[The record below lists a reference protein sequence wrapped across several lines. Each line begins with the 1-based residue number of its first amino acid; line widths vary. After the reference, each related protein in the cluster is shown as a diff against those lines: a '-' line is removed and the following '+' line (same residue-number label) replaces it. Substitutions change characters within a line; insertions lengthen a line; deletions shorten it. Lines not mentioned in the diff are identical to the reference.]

1 MPSFSWILQMI
12 LFSTIIIFLIHH
24 IIFYLKDSLTVPK
37 VKDMVNIP
45 AKQYEEMYNVIQNKR
60 EAELSNQTQPQI
72 QINEEPEPDPVS
84 MKNEL
89 KNYLKKQMSSQ
100 SQPLESNRQPQS
112 QVQEDPT
119 SFSFSDIS
127 SLPVS
132 SI

>member
-1 MPSFSWILQMI
+1 MI
-12 LFSTIIIFLIHH
+12 LFSTVIIFLIHH
-24 IIFYLKDSLTVPK
+24 IILYLKNSLTVPK

-45 AKQYEEMYNVIQNKR
+45 AKQYEEMYNVIQHKR
-60 EAELSNQTQPQI
+60 EAELSNQTQ
-72 QINEEPEPDPVS
+72 INEELEPDPAS

-100 SQPLESNRQPQS
+100 SQPLESNTQPQI
-112 QVQEDPT
+112 QEHPT
-119 SFSFSDIS
+119 SFSFSDIN

>member
-1 MPSFSWILQMI
+1 MI

-100 SQPLESNRQPQS
+100 SQPLESNTQPQS

-119 SFSFSDIS
+119 SFSFSDIN